1 MSKQQLAEFL
11 EYAELPP
18 FFLITYHPVTLSPND
33 AERALH
39 NLLVVLDTYQ
49 SFNMLITLPNADSN
63 SRKLK
68 KILEIYAKNH
78 PQRVKLF
85 ESMGQINYLSA
96 MKYASAVIGNSSSGI
111 IEAASF
117 GKYVVNLGNRQ
128 EGRTCGENVIH
139 VPFEHNSIISAA
151 LKYENA
157 TYNGANVYEM
167 DNGSTLIIETLK
179 NKMNGLS

>member
-1 MSKQQLAEFL
+1 M
-11 EYAELPP
+11 
-18 FFLITYHPVTLSPND
+18 
-33 AERALH
+33 
-39 NLLVVLDTYQ
+39 
-49 SFNMLITLPNADSN
+49 PNADTFGSVYREMFKRLKNSN
-63 SRKLK
+63 S
-68 KILEIYAKNH
+68 
-78 PQRVKLF
+78 QSLF
-85 ESMGQINYLSA
+85 LVENLGTQSYFTA
-96 MKYASAVIGNSSSGI
+96 MKFCKLLIGNTSSGI

-128 EGRTCGENVIH
+128 EGRTYGENVIH